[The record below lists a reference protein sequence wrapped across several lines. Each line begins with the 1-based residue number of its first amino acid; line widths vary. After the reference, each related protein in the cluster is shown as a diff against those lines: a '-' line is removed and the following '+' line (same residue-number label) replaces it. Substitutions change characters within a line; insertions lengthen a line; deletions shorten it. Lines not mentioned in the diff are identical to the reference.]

1 VSGNALRALGARPR
15 PRRGRAS
22 RAGWRAEATAVGAR
36 EGHRRGGTQGPP
48 PWGRARAAAGGF
60 VGQRMATA
68 GGLAGATARGA
79 AGRGEGAHA
88 GKREGEGGR
97 EEGEEEAHLGIR
109 RSAATVHRITP
120 RARR

>member
-1 VSGNALRALGARPR
+1 VLGLRERE
-15 PRRGRAS
+15 RA
-22 RAGWRAEATAVGAR
+22 ACVGGQTEATPGAR
-36 EGHRRGGTQGPP
+36 EPRRVARRGHRRGGARGPP